1 MKNSSE
7 RIALTNAL
15 NTINRTPGQEEL
27 NQAAT
32 NIHEAKAIE
41 TLRGLVKS
49 DFAQLNLES
58 DESPVVDQGEKQLSP
73 EEAEQTLLNFKNRFK
88 ENMYLHEGVDWNKVK
103 ASLEANPEALWSIA
117 QMEAAGHAPDIYHDD
132 ENDYYFG
139 TCSIESPESA
149 RNCVYDKEAADWLGE
164 NHPDVQFNGSAV
176 EMAEAMGIEL
186 MLPDHYKDILQ
197 EKGKFDK
204 ATWSW
209 LLTHSDIRS
218 TGSALFGYRSGVYAV
233 VVDLYGASDRYHS
246 RAWRGSLRVKKV
258 TA

>member
-88 ENMYLHEGVDWNKVK
+88 ENMYLHEGVEWNKVK

-117 QMEAAGHAPDIYHDD
+117 QMEAAGHAPDVYDADD
-132 ENDYYFG
+132 EGFDIG
-139 TCSIESPESA
+139 TCSKETPESG
-149 RNCVYDKEAADWLGE
+149 RNCVYDKKVADWLRE
-164 NHPDVQFNGSAV
+164 NSPDVEFNGSAV
-176 EMAEAMGIEL
+176 EMSEAMGIDL
-186 MLPDHYKDILQ
+186 MDPEKYKNTLQ
-197 EKGKFDK
+197 KNGKFDA
-204 ATWSW
+204 ATWSY

-218 TGSALFGYRSGVYAV
+218 TGSALSGYRYGDNVYV
-233 VVDLYGASDRYHS
+233 SLYSAYDPYHG